1 LLVIVS
7 PCNAP
12 KTPGKRLRSA
22 LLASSALFC
31 LFSASQ
37 LWAFDLEDV
46 AAKAKDLAA
55 KKFEAPKSN
64 LPAEFRDMKFAD
76 YQKIR
81 FREEKAEW
89 ATDKTPF
96 KLSFYH
102 QGMHFDTPVKI
113 NEVTATDVHE
123 IKYDAGRFDFGDVKF
138 DPKATEKLGYAGFRV
153 LYPINKD
160 DKNDEVMTMLGASYF
175 RVIGKGQVYGLSAR
189 GMAIDTAMPSG
200 EEFPRFTEFW
210 IEKPQTDE
218 NHLVIFALL
227 DSPRATGAYQLTLRP
242 GTNTVVD
249 VKSRMFLRDKVGKLG
264 VAPLT
269 SMFLFGANQPS
280 RVPNYRR
287 ELHDSSG
294 LSIQAANGEWIW
306 RPLNNPKHLSV
317 SSFSVEN
324 PRGFGLLQRG
334 REFSH
339 YEDLDDRYDKR
350 PSAWIEPKGDWGKGT
365 VDLVEIPTA
374 DETNDNIVAFWK
386 PETQPAPGESVD
398 FNYRLHWTMDEK
410 AIHSP
415 DLGWVKQTLRSI
427 GDVRQSNLIRQPD
440 GTVAFLVDFVGPV
453 LAALPDDPTIRS
465 QVTTDDNTELVENNL
480 RYNPVTKGYRLT
492 LRLKV
497 KDNNKPIEMRA
508 YLLRELP
515 AEPGKEPALLVTEK
529 DKAEQKAAAAKATK
543 EAKEAPKATDKP
555 EVAKADAAKP
565 EAQKAEAGKPAK
577 ADVAKADAA
586 KAEAIKP
593 DAAAAKP
600 EAVTETAKTDAA
612 DRPEAALADAARV
625 KDGKESQQPAH
636 GPASTLPDSAKT
648 LQVLTETWSYQLPAD
663 E

>member
-1 LLVIVS
+1 M
-7 PCNAP
+7 
-12 KTPGKRLRSA
+12 TPGKRLRSA
-22 LLASSALFC
+22 LLAGSALIC
-31 LFSASQ
+31 LFSAGQ
-37 LWAFDLEDV
+37 LWAFSLDDV
-46 AAKAKDLAA
+46 AAKAKDMAGQ
-55 KKFEAPKSN
+55 KYEAPKSN
-64 LPAEFRDMKFAD
+64 LPNEFRDMKFAD

-81 FREEKAEW
+81 FLQEKGVW
-89 ATDKTPF
+89 VGDKTPF

-113 NEVTATDVHE
+113 NEVTATDVQE
-123 IKYDAGRFDFGDVKF
+123 FKYDPSRFDFGDVKF

-160 DKNDEVMTMLGASYF
+160 DKNDEIMTMLGASYF
-175 RVIGKGQVYGLSAR
+175 RVVGKGQVYGLSAR

-210 IEKPQTDE
+210 IERPQPDD

-227 DSPRATGAYQLTLRP
+227 DSPRATGAYQLTVRP
-242 GTNTVVD
+242 GTNTLVD

-280 RVPNYRR
+280 KVLNYRR

-294 LSIQAANGEWIW
+294 LSIQAANGEWTW
-306 RPLNNPKHLSV
+306 RPLNNPKHLAV

-334 REFSH
+334 RNFSH

-386 PETQPAPGESVD
+386 PEVIPEPGQPME
-398 FNYRLHWTMDEK
+398 FNYRLHWTMDENS
-410 AIHSP
+410 IHSP
-415 DLGWVKQTLRSI
+415 DLGWVKQTLRST
-427 GDVRQSNLIRQPD
+427 GDVKQSNLIRQPD
-440 GTVAFLVDFVGPV
+440 GSVAFLVDFEGPV
-453 LAALPDDPTIRS
+453 LAKLGEDPAIRS

-480 RYNPVTKGYRLT
+480 RYNPVTKGWRLT
-492 LRLKV
+492 LRLKA
-497 KDNNKPIEMRA
+497 KDSGKSIDMRA
-508 YLLRELP
+508 YLLREVP
-515 AEPGKEPALLVTEK
+515 AEPGKEPAAIVA
-529 DKAEQKAAAAKATK
+529 DKADKKVEKKVESK
-543 EAKEAPKATDKP
+543 VAPKEEKTVIVKADTAKP
-555 EVAKADAAKP
+555 ADAAKP
-565 EAQKAEAGKPAK
+565 AEAKGESTKADAAK
-577 ADVAKADAA
+577 ADVAKADIA
-586 KAEAIKP
+586 K
-593 DAAAAKP
+593 D
-600 EAVTETAKTDAA
+600 
-612 DRPEAALADAARV
+612 
-625 KDGKESQQPAH
+625 KDGKQTPQPEAETAPTNPE
-636 GPASTLPDSAKT
+636 PAKNV
-648 LQVLTETWSYQLPAD
+648 QILTETWSYQLPAD